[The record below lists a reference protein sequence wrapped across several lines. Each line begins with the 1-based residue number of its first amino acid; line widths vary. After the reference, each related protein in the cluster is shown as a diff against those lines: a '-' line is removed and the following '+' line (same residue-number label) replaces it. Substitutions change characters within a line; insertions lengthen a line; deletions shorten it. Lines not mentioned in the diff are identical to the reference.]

1 MSGGEYSSGA
11 SMNAGQP
18 NYGWQPAP
26 QHQQQQQ
33 QQWQPQPTWQPP
45 PPPQQGSDYH
55 RGYSQAVRDGAGG
68 GGGGAQ
74 VASTLANFAIFV
86 GIPVYFLYRM
96 NKGASGPGGSK
107 MMNQMLEQINPIQ
120 KRNFRVLVKDTKFK
134 DVIGIPEAK
143 EEVQEYVDFLK
154 SPKQYTELGAR
165 LPRGAL
171 LTGKPG
177 TGKTLLAKAVAGE
190 ADVSFFSA
198 GGSDFI
204 EIFGGSGPK
213 RVRELFQEAKN
224 SAPAVIFI
232 DELDAVGSKRSAG
245 GDQGIGGEEN
255 RTTNAL
261 LAEMDGMGTNDNVV
275 VFAAT
280 NHPEA
285 LDTALTRAGRFDRK
299 INIPV
304 PDKQAREELFEFY
317 LQKIITAKNYDEK
330 SKKVLEARKKYEEEL
345 EKKKEKMAE
354 DKKKLEKLK
363 GQLTEIEKKEES
375 KENTKK
381 IELLTKEISD
391 LEKNTFEEVPS
402 KACTTPPTDEE
413 IDEAHDLYRTLAE
426 ATPGVTPATISTV
439 CNEAAI
445 VAARNGSSFVKP
457 QHIRDAIDNVLIGKK
472 HRQRMSPAALK
483 RVAYHEA
490 GHTVA
495 AWLLT
500 SQTPVIKVSI
510 VPRGSAGG
518 YTQFSQRE
526 ELDPR
531 PQESLIDEI
540 RVKLGGRCAEL
551 LFFKDL
557 TTGAHDD
564 LKRAYQDA
572 QSLVQFYGMSD
583 LGNFSIEPQSEQ
595 RGRAFSS
602 VSESLKHDI
611 ENKAREIVDSAFNDT
626 MKLLSDNKEKL
637 KAVSE
642 ALLEKK
648 ELSEKDLTKLIG
660 ARKPHPETEI
670 VVGKASAA

>member
-1 MSGGEYSSGA
+1 MNGEYSNA
-11 SMNAGQP
+11 SMNPGTGQVQQ
-18 NYGWQPAP
+18 NYGWQPP
-26 QHQQQQQ
+26 QQ
-33 QQWQPQPTWQPP
+33 QQWQPQGVPMQQQQQQLQQPN
-45 PPPQQGSDYH
+45 QGSGAEYH
-55 RGYSQAVRDGAGG
+55 RGYSQAVRDGGG
-68 GGGGAQ
+68 SGRGESQ
-74 VASTLANFAIFV
+74 VASLANFAFFV
-86 GIPVYFLYRM
+86 GLPMYFLYRM
-96 NKGASGPGGSK
+96 VSKGSGPGGSK
-107 MMNQMLEQINPIQ
+107 MMNQVLEQINPIQ

-190 ADVSFFSA
+190 ADVTFFSA

-304 PDKQAREELFEFY
+304 PDKKAREELFEFY
-317 LQKIITAKNYDEK
+317 LKKIITAKNFDEK
-330 SKKVLEARKKYEEEL
+330 SKIVLDARKKLAEER
-345 EKKKEKMAE
+345 EKKKDKLKE

-363 GQLTEIEKKEES
+363 TQLEEIKK
-375 KENTKK
+375 KADGKNTDA
-381 IELLTKEISD
+381 LLKEIAE
-391 LEKNTFEEVPS
+391 LEKNLAEELPS
-402 KACTTPPTDEE
+402 NACTIPPTAEE
-413 IDEAHDLYRTLAE
+413 IEEAKDLYHILAE

-439 CNEAAI
+439 VNEAAI
-445 VAARNGSSFVKP
+445 VAARSGSSFVKP
-457 QHIRDAIDNVLIGKK
+457 PHIRDAIDNVLIGKK
-472 HRQRMSPAALK
+472 HRQRMSPSALK

-500 SQTPVIKVSI
+500 SQTSVIKVSI
-510 VPRGSAGG
+510 IPRGSAGG

-531 PQESLIDEI
+531 PQNTLVDEI
-540 RVKLGGRCAEL
+540 RVKLGGRIAEL

-583 LGNFSIEPQSEQ
+583 LGNFSIEPQGESK
-595 RGRAFSS
+595 GRAFSS
-602 VSESLKHDI
+602 VSETLKHDI
-611 ENKAREIVDSAFNDT
+611 ENTVCD
-626 MKLLSDNKEKL
+626 LLIS
-637 KAVSE
+637 
-642 ALLEKK
+642 
-648 ELSEKDLTKLIG
+648 LI
-660 ARKPHPETEI
+660 I
-670 VVGKASAA
+670 L